1 MTDNKLPNMIDK
13 HVGRRLRWRRREL
26 NYSQERLGEMLGLTF
41 QQIQKYEKGVNRIS
55 AGRLFEIAR
64 LLDTS
69 ISYFFQGAQD
79 AESAA
84 NRMVAEANEKATG
97 LIDSDTVDLV
107 TAFQSI
113 PDPKLRRSIL
123 TMVRN
128 SAEAFATVDNASAGA
143 VDGEGNM
150 KVETTDSLN

>member
-1 MTDNKLPNMIDK
+1 MTDNKLPNLVDK

-26 NYSQERLGEMLGLTF
+26 SFSQEKLGEMLGLTF

-55 AGRLFEIAR
+55 AGRLFEIAK
-64 LLDTS
+64 LLDTN

-79 AESAA
+79 SETAKS
-84 NRMVAEANEKATG
+84 RLVAEGDSNDEAITG
-97 LIDSDTVDLV
+97 LIDGDTVDLV

-128 SAEAFATVDNASAGA
+128 SAEAFSTSEKQTKPPLTEPS
-143 VDGEGNM
+143 EG
-150 KVETTDSLN
+150 